1 MRIPFFAGFIVVA
14 TSVAQAQMSPAP
26 APSTMSTAA
35 RPALTVTVTRA
46 QRSELISTLAANGNI
61 AAWQEAIVG
70 TETNGLRLVEVNANV
85 GDVVRKGQLLARLN
99 SDMLAADLAQIRA
112 NVVEAEAALAEAKA
126 NADRARS
133 LEPKGMITG
142 QQAAQWLTAEK
153 SAGARLTA
161 QRARIKAEEVRLA
174 QTRVVAPDDGVIS
187 ARNATIGAVP
197 SAGQELFRLIRQ
209 QRLEW
214 RAEVTASE
222 LNHIAPKQKVRV
234 ILGNAGGVA
243 IDGTV
248 RMIAPTVD
256 AQTRNALVFV
266 DLPASA
272 AQQGARPG
280 LFAKGEFAL
289 GTGSALTVPASAV
302 LMRDGFAFVFAVQN
316 NKVVQTKVQI
326 GQRSG
331 AGSAER
337 IEIAGLAAE
346 ANVVANG
353 VGFLNDGDTVRV
365 VSAAPSVATPPAV
378 ADKK

>member
-1 MRIPFFAGFIVVA
+1 M
-14 TSVAQAQMSPAP
+14 
-26 APSTMSTAA
+26 
-35 RPALTVTVTRA
+35 
-46 QRSELISTLAANGNI
+46 
-61 AAWQEAIVG
+61 
-70 TETNGLRLVEVNANV
+70 
-85 GDVVRKGQLLARLN
+85 
-99 SDMLAADLAQIRA
+99 
-112 NVVEAEAALAEAKA
+112 
-126 NADRARS
+126 
-133 LEPKGMITG
+133 
-142 QQAAQWLTAEK
+142 
-153 SAGARLTA
+153 ARLTA

-174 QTRVVAPDDGVIS
+174 QTRITAPDDGVIS

-222 LNHIAPKQKVRV
+222 LSRIVPKQRVRV
-234 ILGNAGGVA
+234 VLGATA

-266 DLPASA
+266 DLPPSA

-302 LMRDGFAFVFAVQN
+302 LMRDGFAFVFLVAN
-316 NKVVQTKVQI
+316 NKVVQTKVQV

-337 IEIAGLAAE
+337 IEIAGLSAE

-365 VSAAPSVATPPAV
+365 VAAASPAAT
-378 ADKK
+378 DKK